1 MRGYVTDTPYPDT
14 FFKELS
20 PAWLNYVAAVNGLA
34 PRAID
39 GAFTYLEL
47 GCGFGTSTVI
57 NAAAFRHAS
66 FHACDFNPTHS
77 EGGRHYAATLG
88 VDNSTFHDPAF
99 DRLAGC
105 DLPAFDFI
113 VLHGVYSWID
123 APARVAVRALIDRW
137 LKPGGLVYVSYNTL
151 PGWTH
156 ELPLRRLIVE
166 LAATEAGDTGTQ
178 GEAAATTLAML
189 QKSDWRYFTANP
201 AAVDA
206 VSAYGRGEGEYLAH
220 EFMNAAWEPFYSVDV
235 ADDFAGIGLS
245 LVGSATLVDNHL
257 PLVLDAKATSTIATL
272 ATERQ
277 RQLAIDFARNQRFRR
292 DVFTRAGQPDPD
304 AIRSIPIGCA
314 SDTDDIGSSVR
325 VPRGEVRFGDEFIRD
340 VRRQVAQGSWR
351 VGDLVAALAGHDQP
365 EGRPLPADQDA
376 TAIARNLLFLVAGG
390 LLVPFAKAQRAQAST
405 PTGLASP
412 TIAAAFRDAVA
423 RDVRRPVPSAIY
435 GNGVMVE
442 PSEARALLDWSQSN
456 EERGSAAR
464 SFPSERRLKVLA
476 RLGLVA

>member
-1 MRGYVTDTPYPDT
+1 MAGYVTDTPYPDT
-14 FFKELS
+14 FFRELS

-39 GAFTYLEL
+39 DAFTYLEL

-57 NAAAFRHAS
+57 NAAAFPQAS
-66 FHACDFNPTHS
+66 FHACDFNPTHVD
-77 EGGRHYAATLG
+77 GGRRYAAVLG
-88 VDNSTFHDPAF
+88 VDNVTFHDAPF
-99 DRLAGC
+99 DRLARR

-113 VLHGVYSWID
+113 ALHGVYSWID
-123 APARVAVRALIDRW
+123 ASARMAVRGLIDRW
-137 LKPGGLVYVSYNTL
+137 LRPGGLVYVSYNTL

-166 LAATEAGDTGTQ
+166 LAATEAGNAGAQ

-206 VSAYGRGEGEYLAH
+206 VSAYVRGEGEYLAH
-220 EFMNAAWEPFYSVDV
+220 EFMNAAWEPFYCVDV
-235 ADDFAGIGLS
+235 ADDLAAIGLS

-257 PLVLDAKATSTIATL
+257 ALVLDGRATTTIGAL

-292 DVFTRAGQPDPD
+292 DVFTRGGHADPD
-304 AIRSIPIGCA
+304 AIRSIPVGCA
-314 SDTDDIGSSVR
+314 TDTDDIGATVR
-325 VPRGEVRFGDEFIRD
+325 VPRGEIRFGDEFIHD
-340 VRRQVAQGSWR
+340 VRRHVADGSWQI
-351 VGDLVAALAGHDQP
+351 GDLVTTLGRA
-365 EGRPLPADQDA
+365 EGRSPRECQDA
-376 TAIARNLLFLVAGG
+376 SAIVRNLLFLVAGG
-390 LLVPFAKAQRAQAST
+390 ALVPHARARRVPAGT
-405 PTGLASP
+405 LTRLGSP
-412 TIAAAFRDAVA
+412 AIAAALADAAA
-423 RDVRRPVPSAIY
+423 RGVRRPVPSSIY

-442 PSEARALLDWSQSN
+442 PSEARALLDWSQSTDA
-456 EERGSAAR
+456 RGSAAR
-464 SFPSERRLKVLA
+464 SFPSARRLKVLA